1 VDSPPLDIQR
11 WPAAGRFVTR
21 TVSSYTSTRDE
32 PLPREAVFGMIIRG
46 QLKLHID
53 RTYPLEQA
61 AEAQKALAS
70 RQTVGKL
77 LLIP

>member
-1 VDSPPLDIQR
+1 V
-11 WPAAGRFVTR
+11 F
-21 TVSSYTSTRDE
+21 SYTSTRE
-32 PLPREAVFGMIIRG
+32 ELLTHAEAVFGMIIRG

-53 RTYPLEQA
+53 RTYPLEEA